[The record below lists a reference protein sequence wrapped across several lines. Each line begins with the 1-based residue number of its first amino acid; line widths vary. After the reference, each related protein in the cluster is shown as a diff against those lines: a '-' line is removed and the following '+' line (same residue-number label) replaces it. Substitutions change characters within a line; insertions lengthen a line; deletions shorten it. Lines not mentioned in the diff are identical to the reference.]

1 MFFDW
6 LSNVFR
12 TECDEALWLDNFIS
26 HDKSTTSS
34 HEASTSQPSVI
45 HQDDWASGWSGPAGW
60 MYESRFLLAA
70 CCRSI
75 RSSLSLVWTIFFM
88 NLYLCFSSVMYSL
101 SSRSNTRR
109 KLFNS
114 GKLKASHCKTEKQW
128 HTWNCDLPIE
138 NKLRATDN
146 SSNSLLD
153 YCMPG
158 YFPPFHL

>member
-6 LSNVFR
+6 LPMCSALNVMR
-12 TECDEALWLDNFIS
+12 LSDWTILY
-26 HDKSTTSS
+26 HRSTTSS